1 MGQTMSNNELVESR
15 ALPLSKVPVIQFDAS
30 LKKALDSMTEHRL
43 GIAIIVDA
51 NDKLAGVITDGDLR
65 RLLLGHQS
73 PLPELLITPAIN
85 FGTRTA
91 SVIISSASVEDAAKL
106 MSEKEIWDLPVV
118 DGSGKLIGLV
128 HRHNLN

>member
-1 MGQTMSNNELVESR
+1 MSNNQTVESR
-15 ALPLSKVPVIQFDAS
+15 ALPLSKVPVIQLDAS
-30 LKKALDSMTEHRL
+30 LKKALDKMTEHRL
-43 GIAIIVDA
+43 GIALIVSSDE
-51 NDKLAGVITDGDLR
+51 KLAGVLTDGDLR

-73 PLPELLITPAIN
+73 PLPELLITSAIN

-91 SVIISSASVEDAAKL
+91 SVIISSASVEEAAEL

-118 DGSGKLIGLV
+118 DGSGKVIGLV